1 MGKLSAFNVLKALK
15 GEKTKP
21 FKYQDVGMLA
31 TIGRNSAVA
40 VLGKLHMSG
49 YPAWLLWL
57 VAHIYFLI
65 GFRNRIVVL
74 IDWAIAYW
82 TFDRNARIVF
92 QGRKDA

>member
-1 MGKLSAFNVLKALK
+1 
-15 GEKTKP
+15 
-21 FKYQDVGMLA
+21 MLA

-40 VLGKLHMSG
+40 VLGKLHLSG

-57 VAHIYFLI
+57 LAHIYFLI

-82 TFDRNARIVF
+82 TFDRNARIVIG
-92 QGRKDA
+92 GRGRAKT